1 MLSTDYIIDRLKLV
15 AEGKRRHIDYHR
27 TVEVAD
33 LCYTLATGVG
43 MDKLMRRFAR
53 RESKELFE
61 QRCDITR
68 HIIKPTIRNISDA
81 FQKAYRADYLRVL
94 SYEETDSAKANQLE
108 ALMNQYKD
116 GQSLDAWI
124 KSRLLELNLTDPN
137 AWFVTEWKDFDN
149 NRSLAKP
156 YPFEVSAK
164 NALDFEL
171 DETGNPE
178 YLIVST
184 VQGGTNSKGEP
195 LVRFTAYLKDRSI
208 SLDEI
213 ESAPYGVDVVQIG
226 AKSYVVNEHK
236 PHNIGYVPAI
246 RVGYMRDLE
255 TSGRTFV
262 SIYDSVIPFFEKTI
276 KVNSELDLTAALH
289 AFPLVIRVGEDCDAQ
304 GCNDGSVYDDE
315 GNTRACQTCAG
326 TGKKRPTSTQEEI
339 IVSMPR
345 DPAEVID
352 LSNLYTFVTP
362 PIEIIKWQDDY
373 VERLT
378 KKCLSSLFNSDVFT
392 RSEVAETATGKNID
406 LQSVYDTLYPYATHW
421 ATVWEFSVRTF
432 ASVIKRENG
441 LSAFI
446 QIRRDFKL
454 RSYDMLIADLASAN
468 QASPVVRASIE
479 RDLAHVMFADQPS
492 NMLRYVVRER
502 FNPFSGYSESR
513 VSTLLLSDLVPREK
527 KVLYVNMGWMLDE
540 IEAEMSKS
548 GVNFYTLP
556 ADRQA
561 EILSEKLEYVM
572 NETKPTRPVF
582 EA

>member
-1 MLSTDYIIDRLKLV
+1 MLPTDYIIDRLKLV

-53 RESKELFE
+53 RESKELFN

-94 SYEETDSAKANQLE
+94 SYNETDSAIANQLE
-108 ALMNQYKD
+108 SLMSIYKD
-116 GQSLDAWI
+116 GHSLDYYI
-124 KSRLLELNLTDPN
+124 KTRLLELNLTDPN
-137 AWFVTEWKDFDN
+137 AWIVTEWKDFDN

-184 VQGGTNSKGEP
+184 VQAVTNSKGEP
-195 LVRFTAYLKDRSI
+195 LIRFTAYLKDRSV

-213 ESAPYGVDVVQIG
+213 ENAPYGVDVIQIN
-226 AKSYVVNEHK
+226 AKSYVVNEHR
-236 PHNIGYVPAI
+236 PHNIGYVPAV
-246 RVGYMRDLE
+246 RAGYMRDLI
-255 TSGRTFV
+255 TAGRTFV

-304 GCNDGSVYDDE
+304 GCNGGSVYDDE
-315 GNTRACQTCAG
+315 GKATSCQACAG

-362 PIEIIKWQDDY
+362 PIDIIKWQDDY
-373 VERLT
+373 VDRLT

-421 ATVWEFSVRTF
+421 AAVWGFSVKTF
-432 ASVIKRENG
+432 AAVIKRDSG
-441 LSAFI
+441 LNAFF

-454 RSYDMLIADLASAN
+454 RSYDMLIADLSAAN